1 MDPFEH
7 AIKEHLELKERNS
20 MLESEMPLARYR
32 AAHMLAN
39 HAMFRSEAEAQEE
52 EAGSE
57 NERDD
62 WPLAEP
68 DTDLPEPE
76 GLWVGDPAFDW
87 GD

>member
-1 MDPFEH
+1 MDPFED

-20 MLESEMPLARYR
+20 ILEPEMPLARYR
-32 AAHMLAN
+32 AEHMLAN

-52 EAGSE
+52 DTGGEQ
-57 NERDD
+57 DD

-76 GLWVGDPAFDW
+76 ELWVGDPAFDW